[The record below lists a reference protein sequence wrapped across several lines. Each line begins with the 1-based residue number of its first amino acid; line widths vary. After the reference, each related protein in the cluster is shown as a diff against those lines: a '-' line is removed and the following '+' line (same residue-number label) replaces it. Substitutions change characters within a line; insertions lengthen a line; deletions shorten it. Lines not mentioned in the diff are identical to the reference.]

1 MRDAVLP
8 RKDGGN
14 DIAFVRG
21 CRGDQ
26 EITLPDVGV
35 PHERRTCAVGMDG
48 QDVEFISD
56 GFENGFVLIDQDH
69 VIRFI
74 REQLRDGQPEVAGS
88 DDGNTHG
95 KSFLK

>member
-1 MRDAVLP
+1 
-8 RKDGGN
+8 
-14 DIAFVRG
+14 
-21 CRGDQ
+21 
-26 EITLPDVGV
+26 
-35 PHERRTCAVGMDG
+35 MDG